1 MNLLESADLEL
12 FRTILKAPVTK
23 PKETL
28 FLELEV
34 LPLREIIQQRRM
46 NFLFYIIRQK
56 EDSMMSRVF
65 ETQLEYRTIKDW
77 ITTVLKE
84 IEELNLKVSFVNI
97 KQMSKE
103 DWKNMIKE
111 SIVDKAFRNL
121 NEAKRKHSKVMKL
134 EYKNLEMQSFFSP
147 NKLECS
153 QEDTGLQK
161 RINLL
166 NTRYAYSNPS

>member
-1 MNLLESADLEL
+1 
-12 FRTILKAPVTK
+12 
-23 PKETL
+23 
-28 FLELEV
+28 
-34 LPLREIIQQRRM
+34 M

-134 EYKNLEMQSFFSP
+134 EY
-147 NKLECS
+147 
-153 QEDTGLQK
+153 
-161 RINLL
+161 
-166 NTRYAYSNPS
+166 